1 MSIATTSRELSARV
15 SDDKQRIVLRT
26 FGDPAMIEFA
36 RSLPSSR
43 WHAKYKVWTCDLT
56 PIAAWRVGSKTCELC
71 PELEEPA
78 KEVGARLQRARGIR
92 EGTKPLGDSPPTKLP
107 AWRHQRVGF
116 AFASALGS
124 AMLACDMGVGKSMM
138 AVGLIR
144 LWECQRTLILC
155 PKSVLPVWSREFKK
169 HYPADIEVV
178 VLSKGTVAKKA
189 AVASDRL
196 GNTDARPVAIIINY
210 ESAWRKLF
218 ADLAL
223 SQQWD
228 AIVLDESHRIKSH
241 ASSVSKFCAKLGKQT
256 EHRLCLT
263 GTPMPHSPLDL
274 FGQFRFLD
282 PAVFGTSWVRFR
294 SQYAR
299 LDNPAIP
306 QMVTGWQNEAELQEK
321 FALLTYRVEARDVLD
336 LPPATHH
343 ERTCELGLKARKAYH
358 DLHTELIA
366 EVDAGTVTAANTMVR
381 VTRLQQVTS
390 GFVVLEG
397 DKYREEE
404 IDYEKEKLLIDL
416 LKDIQQGDPVV
427 V

>member
-26 FGDPAMIEFA
+26 FGDPALIEFV

-56 PIAAWRVGSKTCELC
+56 PIAAWRVGSKTRELC
-71 PELEEPA
+71 PELEELA
-78 KEVGARLQRARGIR
+78 VQTGARLAAADRARKG
-92 EGTKPLGDSPPTKLP
+92 GGNDYNVCKSTGWT
-107 AWRHQRVGF
+107 HQLTATHF
-116 AFASALGS
+116 ADHLQT
-124 AMLACDMGVGKSMM
+124 AMLALEMGCGKSWCVC
-138 AVGLIR
+138 ALTY

-210 ESAWRKLF
+210 ESAWRKSF

-223 SQQWD
+223 SRRWD

-241 ASSVSKFCAKLGKQT
+241 ASSVSRFCAKLGKQT
-256 EHRLCLT
+256 KHRLCLT

-321 FALLTYRVEARDVLD
+321 FALLTYRVEAKDVLD

-343 ERTCELGLKARKAYH
+343 ERTCKLGPKARKAYH

-366 EVDAGTVTAANTMVR
+366 EVDAGTVTAANAMVR

-404 IDYEKEKLLIDL
+404 ID
-416 LKDIQQGDPVV
+416 
-427 V
+427 